1 MRALYHNPAKGAPER
16 NAHTIM
22 TDDDLLNEAPAALIR
37 PLRDGDA
44 PALLAFYNGL
54 SRASIRT
61 FRPLR
66 ERTTLDVCEAIVRDN
81 AAPRATRY
89 DLAACRAGAIIGWAF
104 LVGLDKAEPSL
115 GLGIADAYH
124 GQGWGRA
131 LLDRLLAWARERA
144 LARVYLIAVK
154 DNARAVHL
162 YQSRGFVIYGEFFDE
177 RDQLPYLR
185 MVAELI

>member
-1 MRALYHNPAKGAPER
+1 MTAPDRLNAARAAP
-16 NAHTIM
+16 
-22 TDDDLLNEAPAALIR
+22 DIR

-66 ERTTLDVCEAIVRDN
+66 EQTTREVCEAIVRDHT
-81 AAPRATRY
+81 APLATRY
-89 DLAACRAGAIIGWAF
+89 DLAAFCDRTIIGWAF

-115 GLGIADAYH
+115 GLGVADAYH
-124 GQGWGRA
+124 GQGWGSA

-144 LARVYLIAVK
+144 LARVHLIAVQ
-154 DNARAVHL
+154 DNDRAVYL
-162 YQSRGFVIYGEFFDE
+162 YQSRGFVTTGEFFDE

-185 MVAELI
+185 MVAELT

>member
-1 MRALYHNPAKGAPER
+1 MTMT
-16 NAHTIM
+16 AH
-22 TDDDLLNEAPAALIR
+22 DPLNEARAAPIIR

-66 ERTTLDVCEAIVRDN
+66 EYTTLAVCEALVRDN
-81 AAPRATRY
+81 APDRGTRY
-89 DLAACRAGAIIGWAF
+89 DLVACRAGAIIGWVF
-104 LVGLDKAEPSL
+104 LGGLDKAEPSL
-115 GLGIADAYH
+115 GLGVADADH

-131 LLDRLLAWARERA
+131 LLDRLLAWARLRA
-144 LARVYLIAVK
+144 ITRVYLIAVK
-154 DNARAVHL
+154 DNARAVRL
-162 YQSRGFVIYGEFFDE
+162 YQSRGFVSYGEFFDE

-185 MVAELI
+185 MVAELTKDL